1 MEYVLAAIGV
11 VVVSVTVASLAILV
25 DLRKILRRRK

>member
-11 VVVSVTVASLAILV
+11 VVVSVGVVMVTILW
-25 DLRKILRRRK
+25 DLRKILRRRR